1 MRNILLLIGGA
12 IAALLLVSAT
22 QPALAAPTAATGVT
36 LTGPVWQWA
45 SVAEGTSG
53 AATTVPT
60 PASYTIQF
68 NPDGTANI
76 KADCNNVIASYT
88 AQGQSLTIT
97 LGPSTM
103 AYCGEAS
110 LDTQYLQLLSQAQ
123 SYTIDGSQLKLT
135 TQNNA
140 QMTFNS
146 GAAQADGAQS
156 LGPDILRNKKWQW
169 VQTRYADGSTEDN
182 PNAAA
187 YWLAFFGD
195 GVFVGRADCN
205 VGRGTYRANDKN
217 QIWFRPAATTLK
229 QCGASTR
236 FQDLVDIVL
245 NAEGYRLEDSG
256 KVLVIARPSAGYELI
271 FRDTGA
277 PPQDA
282 VPTQGSRVWG
292 WTERRDPSGQ
302 DITID
307 NPSAYILQ
315 FKPDGTFNFRA
326 DCNTGSG
333 TFTADSR
340 GAVTLTPGAMTLALC
355 PPGSQAD
362 NMLAALNSVTGYRI
376 EDGGAAVVL
385 ILGDSGVE
393 DVYRPVAAA
402 PSQP

>member
-1 MRNILLLIGGA
+1 MRNILLLLGGA

-22 QPALAAPTAATGVT
+22 QPALAAPAAATGAT

-45 SVAEGTSG
+45 GVTGGPDG
-53 AATTVPT
+53 AASVPQ
-60 PASYTIQF
+60 PENYTIKF

-76 KADCNNVIASYT
+76 KADCNSVIGSYT
-88 AQGQSLTIT
+88 VQGQSLTIT
-97 LGPSTM
+97 LGASTR
-103 AYCGEAS
+103 AFCGEAS
-110 LDTQYLQLLSQAQ
+110 LDTKYLQLLAQAK
-123 SYTIDGSQLKLT
+123 SYAIEGGQLKLAT
-135 TQNNA
+135 PSGA
-140 QMTFNS
+140 QMTFNT
-146 GAAQADGAQS
+146 GAAQPGGTLS
-156 LGPDILRNKKWQW
+156 LGPAALRDKKWQW
-169 VQTRYADGSTEDN
+169 VATRYADGSLEDN

-205 VGRGTYRANDKN
+205 VGRGTFQADDKN

-229 QCGASTR
+229 QCGAGTR

-256 KVLVIARPSAGYELI
+256 KVLVIARPSAGYEMI
-271 FRDTGA
+271 FNNVGA

-302 DITID
+302 VMTID
-307 NPSAYILQ
+307 NPSAYTLQ

-333 TFTADSR
+333 TFASDSR
-340 GAVTLTPGAMTLALC
+340 GSVTLTPGAMTMALC

-376 EDGGAAVVL
+376 EDGGASVVL

-393 DVYRPVAAA
+393 DVYRPVAAQ